1 MAVFHI
7 TSGKLTESQ
16 GDFHHRAT
24 VIHGTDSVNILASPA
39 FPLGRSFAVL
49 GQDLP
54 FFEVDVNRMAP
65 AVSAIFDGPDLKIAQ
80 RGSGRDATGIH
91 GEPGTTVGLDGPRSR
106 VGTATTT
113 KLEVS
118 TGGVGDLVSRRSRQR
133 NHFLATDHVL
143 GRIHALVHTIV
154 GLNAE
159 LEELADTGV
168 STEVSG
174 RSFGRLIGS

>member
-1 MAVFHI
+1 MAVFDI
-7 TSGKLTESQ
+7 TSGKFTESQ
-16 GDFHHRAT
+16 GDFHHRAA